1 MIGLDTNIL
10 VRYLTRDDAG
20 QFRQAAQIL
29 ERDLTTDNPGFVSL
43 VTVAE
48 LVWVLDSIYNF
59 TNEQVTS
66 AVYRMLRVPTLQIQN
81 AREVFLAADALQTTS
96 ASFDDALIGAVGAW
110 AGCTT
115 TLTFDKK
122 AARLPSFRLV

>member
-10 VRYLTRDDAG
+10 VRYFAKDDPV

-29 ERDLTTDNPGFVSL
+29 ESQLTLDNPGFVSL
-43 VTVAE
+43 VTVTE
-48 LVWVLDSIYNF
+48 LAWVLDSTYDF
-59 TNEQVTS
+59 TSEQVAS
-66 AVYRMLRVPTLQIQN
+66 VIQRMLRVPTLQIQN

-96 ASFDDALIGAVGAW
+96 ASFDDALIGPLGAW

>member
-10 VRYLTRDDAG
+10 VRYFAKDDPV

-29 ERDLTTDNPGFVSL
+29 ESQLTLDNPGFVSL
-43 VTVAE
+43 VTVTE
-48 LVWVLDSIYNF
+48 LAWVLDSTYDF
-59 TNEQVTS
+59 TSEQVAS
-66 AVYRMLRVPTLQIQN
+66 VIQRMLRVPTLQIQN

-96 ASFDDALIGAVGAW
+96 ASFDDALIGALGAW